1 MPDAFLIESQW
12 LGDDGRLICGLM
24 EVGAETGAGTDLL
37 NEIADDYEEELDSIA
52 NQIDKLIEPFTI
64 VILGTL
70 IGGLIY
76 AIYAP
81 VFSLG
86 DALLKK

>member
-1 MPDAFLIESQW
+1 
-12 LGDDGRLICGLM
+12 M
-24 EVGAETGAGTDLL
+24 EVAAETGAGTELL
-37 NEIADDYEEELDSIA
+37 NEIAEDYEDELDGIA

-64 VILGTL
+64 VILGGMV
-70 IGGLIY
+70 GGLIY